1 MSQKLRLQTA
11 VNDLFQTSRYYY
23 YFLWTL
29 HYAKERGYSRYGHLK
44 P

>member
-11 VNDLFQTSRYYY
+11 VNDLFQTFRYYY

-29 HYAKERGYSRYGHLK
+29 HDVKERAYSRYGHLK